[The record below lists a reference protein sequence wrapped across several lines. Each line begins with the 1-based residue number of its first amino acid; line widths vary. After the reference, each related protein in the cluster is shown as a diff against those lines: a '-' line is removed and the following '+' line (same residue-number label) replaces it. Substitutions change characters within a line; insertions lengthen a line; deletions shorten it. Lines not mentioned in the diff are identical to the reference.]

1 MEKYLPVLRLSPLF
15 RGLGDA
21 QILSVLGCL
30 AARLCTYAKD
40 ETILPEGERVQ
51 AFGLVLEGG
60 VLVTR
65 EDFWGNRNII
75 AGIGPGE
82 VFAESY
88 ACTAGAPLAVS
99 VVARERTVALHLNVA
114 SVLTACSNACPH
126 HSALIRNLVGMLA
139 AKNLRMNEKLEHI
152 SQRST
157 REKLLSFLSAESRR
171 AGSAAFDIPF
181 DRQQL
186 ADYLSV
192 DRSAMSAELCRLRD
206 ENVLAFH
213 KNHFALQGAQEPA
226 PR

>member
-15 RGLGDA
+15 RGLDGA

-30 AARLCTYAKD
+30 HARLRTYRKD
-40 ETILPEGERVQ
+40 ETILTEGEPVQ

-60 VLVTR
+60 ALLTQQ
-65 EDFWGNRNII
+65 DFWGNRNII
-75 AGIGPGE
+75 AGIEPGE

-99 VVARERTVALHLNVA
+99 VVARERTTALHLNAA
-114 SVLTACSNACPH
+114 SVLTACASACKH

-139 AKNLRMNEKLEHI
+139 AKNLRMNEKLSHMG
-152 SQRST
+152 QRST

-171 AGSAAFDIPF
+171 TGRAAFDIPF

-206 ENVLAFH
+206 EGVLAFH
-213 KNHFALQGAQEPA
+213 KNHFALQGAQGAA